1 MLIMGET
8 IKMAL
13 PNRGKKGGKKNGSAS
28 GYNFFIIHALIFVLP
43 LLTVSYI
50 FYRSS
55 ISLNY
60 SQILILIFTSALIL
74 CGLFITRQIFD
85 RLLKITTF
93 IRTAENSETNLEST
107 TRDTLE
113 LQELSESFEK
123 IMKNFDKTTEEL
135 KTRVF
140 ELFTIKELTEL
151 ASKSLDI
158 DSLLDAML
166 DKSMAVS
173 KAQIGSVFMLEKE
186 NKRFRVVASR
196 GSDPGPEKDTY
207 VEFKGSLMEYVAVH
221 KKPLLVKDIK
231 NDPRTR
237 KANDRKYGAPS
248 FLSMPIMVRDEL
260 IAVLNLSNKET
271 GKIFDSNDNQILSI
285 MLGEIGFALENA
297 MLHLEV
303 EQHLKNLQERT
314 RQLTDAN
321 NQLHKE
327 IAERKRTLKEKE
339 KLKAELVH
347 SQKMEAIGTLAGG
360 IAHDLNNV
368 LSGIVSYPDLLL
380 RQLPEDSPLRKPIL
394 TIQDSGK
401 KAAAIVQDMLT
412 LARRGVSIKETVALN
427 NIISEYLKS
436 PEFEKLKSFHP
447 GVKVETNL
455 DVNLMNIIG
464 SHIRLFQ
471 AIMNLVSNA
480 AEAITGDG
488 KLTILT
494 ENRYVD
500 SSISGYEKVEEGEY
514 IVLTVSDNGTGISPE
529 DLERIFD
536 PFYTKKV
543 MGRSGTGLGMAVVWG
558 TLKDHGGYIDVKSSV
573 GNGSTFTVF
582 LPATRQKI
590 ATAEDLLP
598 MEDYAGRGEAVLVVD
613 DIEKQRQIACE
624 LLQDLGYS
632 VTTASSG
639 EEAVEY
645 LKDNSVDLLL
655 LDMIMD
661 PGIDGLETYRQVLEL
676 NPEQKAIIA
685 SGFSETERVKEA
697 QNLGVSQY
705 IMKPYTLQKM
715 GVVLKNELDRGHA
728 EEASL

>member
-1 MLIMGET
+1 
-8 IKMAL
+8 MAL
-13 PNRGKKGGKKNGSAS
+13 PYRGKTSGEKNCSAT
-28 GYNFFIIHALIFVLP
+28 GYNLFIINALIFILP
-43 LLTVSYI
+43 LLTVSYV
-50 FYRSS
+50 FHKSS
-55 ISLNY
+55 ISLNF
-60 SQILILIFTSALIL
+60 SQILILIFTLALIL

-93 IRTAENSETNLEST
+93 IKTAENSETNLEST
-107 TRDTLE
+107 NRDTLE

-123 IMKNFDKTTEEL
+123 IMKNFDETTEEL
-135 KTRVF
+135 KMRVF

-151 ASKSLDI
+151 ASKSLDM
-158 DSLLDAML
+158 DSLLDTLMEKA
-166 DKSMAVS
+166 MAVS

-186 NKRFRVVASR
+186 NKRFRVVASM
-196 GSDPGPEKDTY
+196 GSETGPKKDTY
-207 VEFKGSLMEYVAVH
+207 VEFGESSMMEYVAVH
-221 KKPLLVKDIK
+221 KKPLLVKDIQ
-231 NDPRTR
+231 NDPRTQ
-237 KANDRKYGAPS
+237 KVNDSRYGAPS
-248 FLSMPIMVRDEL
+248 FLSMPIMVRDKL

-271 GKIFDSNDNQILSI
+271 GQIFDPNDNQILSI
-285 MLGEIGFALENA
+285 MLGEIAFALENA
-297 MLHLEV
+297 MLHSEV
-303 EQHLKNLQERT
+303 EQHLKSLQERT
-314 RQLTDAN
+314 QQLTDAN
-321 NQLHKE
+321 VQLHRE
-327 IAERKRTLKEKE
+327 IYERKRMLKEKE
-339 KLKAELVH
+339 KLKAELVR

-380 RQLPEDSPLRKPIL
+380 KQLSEDSPLRKPVL

-412 LARRGVSIKETVALN
+412 LARRGVSIKETVPLN

-455 DVNLMNIIG
+455 DENLMNIIG

-471 AIMNLVSNA
+471 VIMNLVSNA
-480 AEAITGDG
+480 AEAMAEGG
-488 KLTILT
+488 KLTIST

-500 SSISGYEKVEEGEY
+500 RFINSYEKLEEGEY
-514 IVLTVSDNGTGISPE
+514 IVFSVSDSGTGISPE

-558 TLKDHGGYIDVKSSV
+558 TVKDHGGYIDVQSSV
-573 GNGSTFTVF
+573 GNGSTFTLF
-582 LPATRQKI
+582 LPATRKKL
-590 ATAEDLLP
+590 AVAEDVLP
-598 MEDYAGRGEAVLVVD
+598 VEDYAGRGESVLLVD
-613 DIEKQRQIACE
+613 DIEKQRQIASE
-624 LLQDLGYS
+624 LLEDLGYS

-645 LKDNSVDLLL
+645 LKDNSADLLL

-661 PGIDGLETYRQVLEL
+661 PGIDGLETYRQILEF
-676 NPEQKAIIA
+676 NPDQKAIIA

-697 QNLGVSQY
+697 QKLGAGQY
-705 IMKPYTLQKM
+705 IVKPYTLEKM
-715 GVVLKNELDRGHA
+715 GVVLKHELDAGH
-728 EEASL
+728 ENITSS